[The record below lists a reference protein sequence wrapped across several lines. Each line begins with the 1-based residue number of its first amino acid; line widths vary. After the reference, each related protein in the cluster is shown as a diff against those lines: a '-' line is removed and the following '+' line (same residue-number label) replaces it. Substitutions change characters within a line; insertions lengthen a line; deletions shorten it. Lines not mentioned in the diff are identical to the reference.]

1 MPLTFNG
8 STPENVNWNGV
19 ALSKVTY
26 NGGVVWEKVSGVRP
40 SANWNWFSSD
50 ENDTFKSRNQVLAPN
65 RNGYYNAYI
74 TLLYFD
80 LPITKP
86 CTINVKVTFQNSS
99 NLTTNLKCALIDP
112 SIMNSI
118 NSISGADINNN
129 IWVVGDNVTLETVT
143 ITPTG
148 VTKEYSFSV
157 DQSDFNTYYDN
168 VTNNVMITFFDW
180 NANGGWYVGGMETST
195 NPVIVNIV

>member
-8 STPENVNWNGV
+8 NTPENVNWNGV

-40 SANWNWFSSD
+40 NANWNWFSSD
-50 ENDTFKSRNQVLAPN
+50 ENDTFRSKNQVLAPK
-65 RNGYYNAYI
+65 RNGNYNAYI
-74 TLLYFD
+74 TLLNFD

-86 CTINVKVTFQNSS
+86 CTIKVKVTFQNNS
-99 NLTTNLKCALIDP
+99 NLTTQLKCALIDP
-112 SIMNSI
+112 SIRNSI
-118 NSISGADINNN
+118 NSVTGADINNN
-129 IWVVGDNVTLETVT
+129 IWVVGYNVTIETVT

-157 DQSDFNTYYDN
+157 SESDIYDYYDN
-168 VTNNVMITFFDW
+168 ATNNVMITFFDYSS
-180 NANGGWYVGGMETST
+180 NSGWYVGGMETSP

>member
-8 STPENVNWNGV
+8 NTPDNVNWNGV

-50 ENDTFKSRNQVLAPN
+50 ENDTFRSRNQVLAPN
-65 RNGYYNAYI
+65 RNGTYNAYI
-74 TLLYFD
+74 TLLNFD

-86 CTINVKVTFQNSS
+86 CTIKVKVTFQNSS

-118 NSISGADINNN
+118 NSISGADMNNN
-129 IWVVGDNVTLETVT
+129 FWVVGDNVTLETVT
-143 ITPTG
+143 ITQTG

-157 DQSDFNTYYDN
+157 DQSDFNTYCDN

-180 NANGGWYVGGMETST
+180 SSNSGWYVGGMETSP